1 MELQKGQKC
10 KLTDPTGDGRL
21 RLSVTLSLPGG
32 EADVTCFG
40 VDGAGKLSDDRYF
53 VFYNQTAS
61 PEGAISMSQTGGTT
75 AFAVDLNRLPDFLQK
90 LVVTVAVDGTT
101 MQALVQG
108 SLTLE
113 GELGTAAYTFTGAG
127 YQQEKALIL
136 CEVYRKDGVWR
147 ASVVDSGFNGGLSA
161 LLAHFGGEE
170 VKPDAPAPA
179 PAPAPTPK
187 PAPAPPEPKVNLS
200 KSSLKKSGES
210 HKIDLTKNSRR
221 IHVNLNWDQRRGL
234 FSRGI
239 DLDLACMYRLKDG
252 RQGVIQALGNSFGA
266 ADQPPYIKLDKD
278 DRSGASANGENMD
291 FFRPE
296 LIDFAIVFAFI
307 YEGVP
312 NWRSTNA
319 RVVLSQ
325 QGAPDIEVQI
335 DNPNSN
341 ERFCVLASLTGRDG
355 GLEVR
360 REDLFF
366 NSHRSVDAHYHFGF
380 RWVAGHK

>member
-101 MQALVQG
+101 MQALAQG

-136 CEVYRKDGVWR
+136 CEVYRRDGVWR

-200 KSSLKKSGES
+200 KISLKKSGES

>member
-10 KLTDPTGDGRL
+10 KLTDLTGDGRL

-200 KSSLKKSGES
+200 KISLKKSGES

-325 QGAPDIEVQI
+325 QGAPDIEIQI

-366 NSHRSVDAHYHFGF
+366 NSHRAVDAHYHFGF

>member
-10 KLTDPTGDGRL
+10 KLTDLTGDGRL

-200 KSSLKKSGES
+200 KISLKKSGES

-325 QGAPDIEVQI
+325 QGAPDIEIQI

>member
-10 KLTDPTGDGRL
+10 KLADLTGGGQL
-21 RLSVTLSLPGG
+21 RLSVAVSLPGS

-61 PEGAISMSQTGGTT
+61 PEGAVSMSQSGGAT
-75 AFAVDLNRLPDFLQK
+75 AFAVDLNRLPAFLQK
-90 LVVTVAVDGTT
+90 LVVTVAVEGTT
-101 MQALVQG
+101 MQALSRGV
-108 SLTLE
+108 LTLE
-113 GELGTAAYTFTGAG
+113 GGLGTASYAFTGAG
-127 YQQEKALIL
+127 YRQEKALIL
-136 CEVYRKDGVWR
+136 CEVYRKDGIWR
-147 ASVVDSGFNGGLSA
+147 LSIVDSGFNGGLSA

-170 VKPDAPAPA
+170 VRPDTPAPSPAPAPA
-179 PAPAPTPK
+179 PAPA
-187 PAPAPPEPKVNLS
+187 EPRVNLT
-200 KSSLKKSGES
+200 KISLKKSGES
-210 HKIDLTKNSRR
+210 HKIDLKKNRQR
-221 IHVNLNWDQRRGL
+221 IHVNLNWDQRQGL

-296 LIDFAIVFAFI
+296 LIDFAVVFAFI

-366 NSHRSVDAHYHFGF
+366 NGHRAVDAHYHFGF
-380 RWVAGHK
+380 RWVAGRK

>member
-10 KLTDPTGDGRL
+10 KLTDLTGDGRL

-61 PEGAISMSQTGGTT
+61 PGGAISMSQTGGTT

-187 PAPAPPEPKVNLS
+187 PAAAPAEPKVNLA
-200 KSSLKKSGES
+200 KISLKKSGES

-366 NSHRSVDAHYHFGF
+366 NSHRAVDAHYHFGF

>member
-1 MELQKGQKC
+1 M
-10 KLTDPTGDGRL
+10 
-21 RLSVTLSLPGG
+21 
-32 EADVTCFG
+32 
-40 VDGAGKLSDDRYF
+40 DR
-53 VFYNQTAS
+53 
-61 PEGAISMSQTGGTT
+61 
-75 AFAVDLNRLPDFLQK
+75 
-90 LVVTVAVDGTT
+90 
-101 MQALVQG
+101 
-108 SLTLE
+108 
-113 GELGTAAYTFTGAG
+113 AAYVFTGAG

-136 CEVYRKDGVWR
+136 CEVYRKDGIWR
-147 ASVVDSGFNGGLSA
+147 FSVVDSGFNGGLSA

-170 VKPDAPAPA
+170 VKPDP
-179 PAPAPTPK
+179 PT

-200 KSSLKKSGES
+200 KISLKKSGES
-210 HKIDLTKNSRR
+210 HKIDLTKNRRR

-296 LIDFAIVFAFI
+296 LIDFAVVFAFI
-307 YEGVP
+307 YEGMP

-366 NSHRSVDAHYHFGF
+366 NSHRAVDAHYHFGF

>member
-10 KLTDPTGDGRL
+10 KLTDLTEDGRL
-21 RLSVTLSLPGG
+21 RLSVAVSLPAG

-53 VFYNQTAS
+53 VFYNQTRS
-61 PEGAISMSQTGGTT
+61 PEGAVSMEQSGGTT
-75 AFAVDLNRLPDFLQK
+75 AFSIDLGRLPDFLQR
-90 LVVTVAVDGTT
+90 LVVTIAVEDGT
-101 MQALVQG
+101 MQALARG
-108 SLTLE
+108 TLLLE
-113 GELGTAAYTFTGAG
+113 GGLGQASYAFSGAG
-127 YQQEKALIL
+127 YRQEKALIL
-136 CEVYRKDGVWR
+136 CEVYRKDGIWR
-147 ASVVDSGFNGGLSA
+147 LSVVDSGFNGGLSA

-200 KSSLKKSGES
+200 KISLKKSGES

>member
-10 KLTDPTGDGRL
+10 KLTDLTGDGRL

-200 KSSLKKSGES
+200 KISLKKSGES

-252 RQGVIQALGNSFGA
+252 RQGGIQALGNSFGA

>member
-10 KLTDPTGDGRL
+10 KLADLTGSGQL
-21 RLSVTLSLPGG
+21 RISVTVSLPGS

-53 VFYNQTAS
+53 IFYNQTSS
-61 PEGAISMSQTGGTT
+61 PEGAVSMHQSGES
-75 AFAVDLNRLPDFLQK
+75 AVFSVDLNRLPGFLQR
-90 LVVTVAVDGTT
+90 LVVTVAAESGT
-101 MQALVQG
+101 MQALARG
-108 SLTLE
+108 LLTLE
-113 GELGTAAYTFTGAG
+113 GELDRAAYVFTGAG

-136 CEVYRKDGVWR
+136 CEVYRKDGIWR
-147 ASVVDSGFNGGLSA
+147 FSVVDSGFNGGLSA

-170 VKPDAPAPA
+170 VKPDP
-179 PAPAPTPK
+179 PTPGTCS
-187 PAPAPPEPKVNLS
+187 AGAE
-200 KSSLKKSGES
+200 GES
-210 HKIDLTKNSRR
+210 LQNQPEEERR
-221 IHVNLNWDQRRGL
+221 EPQDRPDEKPSAHPREPELGPAAGPC
-234 FSRGI
+234 SARGI

-296 LIDFAIVFAFI
+296 LIDFAVVFAFI

-366 NSHRSVDAHYHFGF
+366 NSHRAVDAHYHFGF

>member
-10 KLTDPTGDGRL
+10 KLTDLTEDGRL
-21 RLSVTLSLPGG
+21 RLSVAVSLPAG

-53 VFYNQTAS
+53 VFYNQTRS
-61 PEGAISMSQTGGTT
+61 PEGAVSMEQSGGTT
-75 AFAVDLNRLPDFLQK
+75 AFSIDLGRLPDFLQR
-90 LVVTVAVDGTT
+90 LVVTIAVEDGT
-101 MQALVQG
+101 MQALARG
-108 SLTLE
+108 TLLLE
-113 GELGTAAYTFTGAG
+113 GGLGQASYAFSGAG
-127 YQQEKALIL
+127 YRQEKALIL
-136 CEVYRKDGVWR
+136 CEVYRKDGIWR
-147 ASVVDSGFNGGLSA
+147 LSVVDSGFNGGLSA

-170 VKPDAPAPA
+170 VRPDTPAPSPAPAPA
-179 PAPAPTPK
+179 PAPA
-187 PAPAPPEPKVNLS
+187 EPRVNLT
-200 KSSLKKSGES
+200 KISLKKSGES
-210 HKIDLTKNSRR
+210 HKIDLKKNRQR
-221 IHVNLNWDQRRGL
+221 IHVNLNWDQRQGL

-252 RQGVIQALGNSFGA
+252 RQGVIQALGSSFGA
-266 ADQPPYIKLDKD
+266 SDQPPYIRLDKD
-278 DRSGASANGENMD
+278 DRSGASVNGENMD

-312 NWRSTNA
+312 NWRATNA

-325 QGAPDIEVQI
+325 QGEPDIEVHI

-366 NSHRSVDAHYHFGF
+366 NSHRAVDAHYHFGF
-380 RWVAGHK
+380 RWVAGRK

>member
-1 MELQKGQKC
+1 MA
-10 KLTDPTGDGRL
+10 
-21 RLSVTLSLPGG
+21 VSLPGS

-53 VFYNQTAS
+53 IFYNQTSS
-61 PEGAISMSQTGGTT
+61 PEGAISMDQSGESTV
-75 AFAVDLNRLPDFLQK
+75 FSVDLNRLPDFLQR
-90 LVVTVAVDGTT
+90 LVVTVAVESGT
-101 MQALVQG
+101 MQALSRG
-108 SLTLE
+108 LLTLE
-113 GELGTAAYTFTGAG
+113 GELDRAAYAFTGAG

-136 CEVYRKDGVWR
+136 CEVYRKDGIWR
-147 ASVVDSGFNGGLSA
+147 LSVVDSGFNGGLSA

-179 PAPAPTPK
+179 PPPAPAPDPK

-200 KSSLKKSGES
+200 KISLKKSGES
-210 HKIDLTKNSRR
+210 HKIDLTKNRRR

-296 LIDFAIVFAFI
+296 LIDFAVVFAFI

-366 NSHRSVDAHYHFGF
+366 NSHRAVDAHYHFGF

>member
-10 KLTDPTGDGRL
+10 KLADLTGSGQL
-21 RLSVTLSLPGG
+21 RISVTVSLPGS

-53 VFYNQTAS
+53 IFYNQTSS
-61 PEGAISMSQTGGTT
+61 PEGAVSMHQSGESTV
-75 AFAVDLNRLPDFLQK
+75 FSVDLNRLPGFLQR
-90 LVVTVAVDGTT
+90 LVVTVAAESGT
-101 MQALVQG
+101 MQALARG
-108 SLTLE
+108 LLTLE
-113 GELGTAAYTFTGAG
+113 GELDRAAYVFTGAG

-136 CEVYRKDGVWR
+136 CEVYRKDGIWR
-147 ASVVDSGFNGGLSA
+147 FSVVDSGFNGGLSA

-170 VKPDAPAPA
+170 VKPD
-179 PAPAPTPK
+179 
-187 PAPAPPEPKVNLS
+187 PPDPGTCSAGAE
-200 KSSLKKSGES
+200 GES
-210 HKIDLTKNSRR
+210 LQNQPEEERR
-221 IHVNLNWDQRRGL
+221 EPQDRPDEKPSAHPREPELGPAAGPC
-234 FSRGI
+234 SARGI

-296 LIDFAIVFAFI
+296 LIDFAVVFAFI

-366 NSHRSVDAHYHFGF
+366 NSHRAVDAHYHFGF